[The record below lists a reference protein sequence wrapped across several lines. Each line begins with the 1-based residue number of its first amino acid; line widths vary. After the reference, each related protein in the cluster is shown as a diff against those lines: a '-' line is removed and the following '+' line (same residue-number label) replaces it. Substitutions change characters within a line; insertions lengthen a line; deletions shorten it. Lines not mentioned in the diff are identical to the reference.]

1 MSTMSQQM
9 IVTWKID
16 SVQLTSGGKAELPI
30 YVSSCLGTQR
40 SVLRPYQ
47 AVSIL
52 CGLIL

>member
-1 MSTMSQQM
+1 M
-9 IVTWKID
+9 IVTWKMD
-16 SVQLTSGGKAELPI
+16 GVQLTSGGKAELTR
-30 YVSSCLGTQR
+30 YVSSLLGTQR